1 MKNKVFEGIATA
13 LVTPFSDGV
22 IDYKALERIIER
34 QIALKVSALVVA
46 GTTGEAPTMT
56 EEEWESLVEYSV
68 SVVRGRVPVIVGA
81 GSNSTDAACAR
92 SSRAK
97 ALGADALLVVTPY
110 YNKASLDGLVK
121 HYERVCASS
130 ALPVI
135 AYSVPSRTG
144 VDLGV
149 DALARLSEIPNFA
162 GIKEASGSVSRAAHI
177 LSRFGSAVPLY
188 SGCDEI
194 NLPIFS
200 IGGAGAVSVVS
211 NVFPR
216 ECAALWECASGG
228 DAPRARALS
237 DALYPFVLALF
248 SEVNPIPVKTVM
260 AHLGQIKEE
269 FRLPLCR
276 MGEEKRRGLIAEYE
290 RTAEKLSRIQ

>member
-13 LVTPFSDGV
+13 LVTPLSDGV

-46 GTTGEAPTMT
+46 GTTGEAPTLT
-56 EEEWESLVEYSV
+56 AEEWESLVEYSV
-68 SVVRGRVPVIVGA
+68 SVVRARIPVIVGA
-81 GSNSTDAACAR
+81 GSNSTDIACAR
-92 SSRAK
+92 ARRAEE
-97 ALGADALLVVTPY
+97 LGADALLVVTPY
-110 YNKASLDGLVK
+110 YNKASRDGLAR

-135 AYSVPSRTG
+135 AYNVPPRTG

-149 DALARLSEIPNFA
+149 DSLERLSKIPNFA

-177 LSRFGSAVPLY
+177 LSRFGSSVPLY

-200 IGGAGAVSVVS
+200 IGGSGAVSVVS
-211 NVFPR
+211 NIFPK
-216 ECAALWECASGG
+216 ECAALWEYASGG
-228 DAPRARALS
+228 DAPRGAALS
-237 DALYPFVLALF
+237 GALFPFVRALF

-260 AHLGQIKEE
+260 AHLGFIKEE

-276 MGEEKRRGLIAEYE
+276 MGEDKKRELIAEYE
-290 RTAEKLSRIQ
+290 RTASRLSSL

>member
-22 IDYKALERIIER
+22 TDYAALERIIER

-46 GTTGEAPTMT
+46 GTTGEAPTLT
-56 EEEWESLVEYSV
+56 QGEWESLIEYSV
-68 SVVRGRVPVIVGA
+68 AVVRGRVPVIAGA

-92 SSRAK
+92 AKRAE
-97 ALGADALLVVTPY
+97 ALGADAVLVVTPY
-110 YNKASLDGLVK
+110 YNKASREGLYM
-121 HYERVCASS
+121 HYERVCGATS
-130 ALPVI
+130 LPVV
-135 AYSVPSRTG
+135 AYNVPSRTG

-149 DALARLSEIPNFA
+149 DTLERLSGIPNFA
-162 GIKEASGSVSRAAHI
+162 GIKEASGSVSRSAHI
-177 LSRFGSAVPLY
+177 ISRFGKELPVY

-211 NVFPR
+211 NVFPK
-216 ECAALWECASGG
+216 ECAALWECASRG
-228 DAPRARALS
+228 DVPRAAAIS
-237 DALYPFVLALF
+237 DALFPFVRALF

-269 FRLPLCR
+269 FRLPLCETDER
-276 MGEEKRRGLIAEYE
+276 KRAALVAEYE
-290 RTAEKLSRIQ
+290 RTVGRLSKI